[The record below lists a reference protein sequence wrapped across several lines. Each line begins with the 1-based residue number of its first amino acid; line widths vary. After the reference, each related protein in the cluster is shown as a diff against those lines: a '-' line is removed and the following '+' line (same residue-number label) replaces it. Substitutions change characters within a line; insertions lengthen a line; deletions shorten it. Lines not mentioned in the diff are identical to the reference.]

1 MGRLGP
7 MQPTPKPDV
16 TAALL
21 DLTGRGEHPIVVT
34 ADGDRITGT
43 WSANLSG
50 QPTGDGGITLLGNA
64 TWNWH
69 VTLLDG
75 GVYKASMSSRNW
87 PENGGYFT
95 FKSSWVADPM
105 KQVLADHGWQ
115 RRKNPFARAWGALTG
130 RQ

>member
-1 MGRLGP
+1 MHP
-7 MQPTPKPDV
+7 APKADV
-16 TAALL
+16 TAALI

-34 ADGDRITGT
+34 ADGDRVTGT
-43 WSANLSG
+43 WSTNLSG
-50 QPTGDGGITLLGNA
+50 QPTGGGGMTLLGNA

-69 VTLLDG
+69 VTLLEG

-87 PENGGYFT
+87 PNDGGFFT

-130 RQ
+130 WR